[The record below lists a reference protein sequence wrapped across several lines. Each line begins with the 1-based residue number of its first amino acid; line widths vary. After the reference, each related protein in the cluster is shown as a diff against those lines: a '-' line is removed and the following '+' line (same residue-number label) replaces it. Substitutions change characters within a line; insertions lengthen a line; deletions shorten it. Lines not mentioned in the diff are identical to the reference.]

1 MLRLVVSF
9 VFAFC
14 GAAKASDGARPPVRR
29 APAVLEGE
37 DGGPKIRVAI
47 ARNSPSIKLKTS
59 AKTYLVEVKTG
70 QKYLLLANAS
80 YDIKRAGEQSLS
92 VADQTLSSPIKLLS
106 ADGSEKVRL
115 GGNIYKGDILINAV
129 PGGRLNII
137 EYLPLE
143 DYLYGVLPS
152 EMSAGWP
159 LEALKAQAVASR
171 SYAVK
176 NLAPGKDYDVTD
188 GIDTQV
194 YNGTKGINSRILEAV
209 NATRGEVLKY
219 KGKIVTAFFHAC
231 CGGHTGSAR
240 AAWGEEVGKPL
251 SGVSDP
257 FCSGSFHHKWH
268 LGISVADMLSFIQA
282 KGSTALKIKGIRL
295 YKKDR
300 SGRVITVLFVTDQ
313 GKLQVKVTDIRKRF
327 GNSDFKSLY
336 LTSVVREGGYFEFS
350 GRGWGHGVGM
360 CQEGAKEMAKRGMS
374 YKKIL
379 RHYYPGASITD
390 YGN

>member
-1 MLRLVVSF
+1 MPMITRLLVGLLLCALSSPLP
-9 VFAFC
+9 
-14 GAAKASDGARPPVRR
+14 AADGR
-29 APAVLEGE
+29 AEEAPR
-37 DGGPKIRVAI
+37 IRVAI

-59 AKTYLVEVKTG
+59 AKTYVAEVKTA

-80 YDIKRAGEQSLS
+80 YDIKSIGGQSLS
-92 VADQTLSSPIKLLS
+92 VANQTLSSPIKLLS
-106 ADGSEKVRL
+106 ADSSQKVRL
-115 GGNIYKGDILINAV
+115 GGSIYKGDILIKAV
-129 PGGRLNII
+129 SGGRLDII

-152 EMSAGWP
+152 EMSPGWP

-176 NLAPGKDYDVTD
+176 NLAPAKDYDVTSGVD
-188 GIDTQV
+188 MQV
-194 YNGTKGINSRILEAV
+194 YNGTKGVNSRILKAV
-209 NATRGEVLKY
+209 NSTRGEVLKY

-231 CGGHTGSAR
+231 CGGHTASAG
-240 AAWGEEVGKPL
+240 AAWGEEAEKPL
-251 SGVSDP
+251 SGVRDP
-257 FCSGSFHHKWH
+257 FCSGSPHYKWR
-268 LGISVADMLSFIQA
+268 LSISAKDMLSFIQA

-300 SGRVITVLFVTDQ
+300 SHRVLTLLFVTDQ
-313 GKLQVKVTDIRKRF
+313 GKLQVDVSDIRKRF
-327 GNSDFKSLY
+327 GNSEFKSTY
-336 LTSVVREGGYFEFS
+336 LTSVARDGGYFEFS

-360 CQEGAKEMAKRGMS
+360 CQEGAKDMAERGKS